1 MSRPFAN
8 AGNQCLANEKNKQD
22 LKITEVLDMHAPIG
36 FKLSVLS
43 GIVLLGILLTADA
56 WAAPHPFSLPEHAKE
71 ISENVYDLGYAMHNG
86 RQVRGIAFL
95 HPRDNAAKPDNPGGG
110 RGGGGGGD
118 TTTTTTSSCFTLIAK
133 GARWKAI
140 EDYMVD
146 PANLMGMSDDFV
158 NQQIDATVSVWNNQ
172 LSGPVFGSRLA
183 NAVDGADRDTPDGKN
198 EVMFGVIENPG
209 VIAVTITWGV
219 FSGAPRFRELV
230 EWDQVYD
237 DRDFVWGDAD
247 SNINV
252 MDLLNIAVHEV
263 GHAAGLSHPD
273 LTCTDETMYAYATE
287 GETKKRDLN
296 DGDIAGIQE
305 LYQ

>member
-1 MSRPFAN
+1 
-8 AGNQCLANEKNKQD
+8 
-22 LKITEVLDMHAPIG
+22 MHAPIG

-43 GIVLLGILLTADA
+43 GIALLLILVTADA
-56 WAAPHPFSLPEHAKE
+56 WSAPPPFSLPAHAKK
-71 ISENVYDLGYAMHNG
+71 IAENIYDLGYAMHDG

-95 HPRDNAAKPDNPGGG
+95 HPRDKAAKPDSPGGG
-110 RGGGGGGD
+110 RGGGGGGGGS
-118 TTTTTTSSCFTLIAK
+118 TSTSSCFTLIAK
-133 GARWKAI
+133 GARWKAV

-146 PANLMGMSDDFV
+146 SANLMGMSDEYV
-158 NQQIDATVSVWNNQ
+158 TQQIDTAVSEWNSR
-172 LSGPVFGSRLA
+172 LESPVFGSRIA
-183 NAVDGADRDTPDGKN
+183 NAVDGADRNAPDDKN
-198 EVMFGVIENPG
+198 EVMFGVIEEPG

-219 FSGAPRFRELV
+219 FSGSPRFRELV
-230 EWDQVYD
+230 EWDQIYD
-237 DRDFVWGDAD
+237 DRDFIWGDAD
-247 SNINV
+247 ENMNV

-273 LTCTDETMYAYATE
+273 LTCTEETMYAYADA

>member
-1 MSRPFAN
+1 MRSP
-8 AGNQCLANEKNKQD
+8 
-22 LKITEVLDMHAPIG
+22 IT

-43 GIVLLGILLTADA
+43 SIVLLGIVMTADA
-56 WAAPHPFSLPEHAKE
+56 FAAPKAFSLPAHAKK
-71 ISENVYDLGYAMHNG
+71 IAENIYDLGFAEHNG
-86 RQVRGIAFL
+86 RQVRGIAFM

-110 RGGGGGGD
+110 KGGGNDGGGPN
-118 TTTTTTSSCFTLIAK
+118 TTSSCFTLIAK
-133 GARWKAI
+133 GARWKVV

-146 PANLMGMSDDFV
+146 PANMMNMDDLWVYEQFETAVSEWNSQLGSD
-158 NQQIDATVSVWNNQ
+158 
-172 LSGPVFGSRLA
+172 VFGSRLD
-183 NAVDGADRDTPDGKN
+183 NAVDGADRDAPDDKN
-198 EVMFGVIENPG
+198 EVMFGAIEDSG

-237 DRDFVWGDAD
+237 DEDFFWGDA
-247 SNINV
+247 STNISV

-263 GHAAGLSHPD
+263 GHAAGLSHPE
-273 LTCTDETMYAYATE
+273 LTCTEETMHAYATE

>member
-1 MSRPFAN
+1 
-8 AGNQCLANEKNKQD
+8 
-22 LKITEVLDMHAPIG
+22 MHAPIG
-36 FKLSVLS
+36 FKLSALS
-43 GIVLLGILLTADA
+43 VIALLGFLLTADA
-56 WAAPHPFSLPEHAKE
+56 WAAPPAFSLPAHAKE
-71 ISENVYDLGYAMHNG
+71 IAENVYDLGYAMHHG

-110 RGGGGGGD
+110 RGGGS
-118 TTTTTTSSCFTLIAK
+118 TTTSSCFTLIAK
-133 GARWKAI
+133 GARWKGV

-146 PANLMGMSDDFV
+146 PTNLMGMSDDYV
-158 NQQIDATVSVWNNQ
+158 NQQIDTAASAWNNQ
-172 LSGPVFGSRLA
+172 LSGDVFGSRIA
-183 NAVDGADRDTPDGKN
+183 NAVDGPDRDAPDDKN
-198 EVMFGVIENPG
+198 EVMFRVIEDPG

-247 SNINV
+247 ANINV

>member
-1 MSRPFAN
+1 MR
-8 AGNQCLANEKNKQD
+8 
-22 LKITEVLDMHAPIG
+22 TPIG
-36 FKLSVLS
+36 FKISVLA
-43 GIVLLGILLTADA
+43 GIVLLVALITADA
-56 WAAPHPFSLPEHAKE
+56 WAAPRAFSLPAHAKP
-71 ISENVYDLGYAMHNG
+71 IAENIYDLGYAMHDG

-95 HPRDNAAKPDNPGGG
+95 HPRDEAAKPDNPGGG
-110 RGGGGGGD
+110 RGGGGGGGS
-118 TTTTTTSSCFTLIAK
+118 TSTSSCFTLIAK
-133 GARWKAI
+133 GARWKVV

-146 PANLMGMSDDFV
+146 STNLMGMSDAYV
-158 NQQIDATVSVWNNQ
+158 TQQIDTAVSEWNNQ
-172 LSGPVFGSRLA
+172 LSSPVFGVRIA
-183 NAVDGADRDTPDGKN
+183 NAVDGADRDAPDDKN
-198 EVMFGVIENPG
+198 EVMFGVIEDPG

-237 DRDFVWGDAD
+237 DRDFSWGDAD
-247 SNINV
+247 TNINV

-273 LTCTDETMYAYATE
+273 LTCTEETMYAYATE

>member
-1 MSRPFAN
+1 
-8 AGNQCLANEKNKQD
+8 
-22 LKITEVLDMHAPIG
+22 MHTPIR
-36 FKLSVLS
+36 FKLAVPSS
-43 GIVLLGILLTADA
+43 IVLLGILLTTDT
-56 WAAPHPFSLPEHAKE
+56 WAARPAFSLPPHAKE
-71 ISENVYDLGYAMHNG
+71 IAENIYDLGYAMHNG

-95 HPRDNAAKPDNPGGG
+95 HPRDKAAKPDNPGGG
-110 RGGGGGGD
+110 RGGGGGG
-118 TTTTTTSSCFTLIAK
+118 TTTTSSCFTLIAK
-133 GARWKAI
+133 GARWKAV

-146 PANLMGMSDDFV
+146 STNLIGMTESYV
-158 NQQIDATVSVWNNQ
+158 TQQIDNAVSAWNNE
-172 LSGPVFGSRLA
+172 LSGPVFGSRIG
-183 NAVDGADRDTPDGKN
+183 NAVDGADRDTPDDKN
-198 EVMFGVIENPG
+198 EVMFGVIEDPG

-219 FSGAPRFRELV
+219 FSGAPRLRELV

-247 SNINV
+247 ANINV

-273 LTCTDETMYAYATE
+273 LTCTEETMYAYATE